1 MEMWYVSMEMWFD
14 RCAWLCVLIKV
25 RYEPV
30 LARGCTGQ
38 FVLPDLVDVDLDPCY
53 NTHILKSKAPGA
65 DVHNNREGCR
75 IN

>member
-1 MEMWYVSMEMWFD
+1 MLPVSYKYIMNFVAVSMEMWFD

-53 NTHILKSKAPGA
+53 NKEIQCFETYANIY
-65 DVHNNREGCR
+65 
-75 IN
+75 